1 MKAAAIIVAG
11 GASLRFGGDI
21 PKQFREVCGRPLLSW
36 AVSRFQAAESIDN
49 IILVVTPEYLQYAGE
64 HVVDPYGYTKVTKIV
79 EGGAT
84 RQESVLNGLKALPIS
99 TGHVAIH
106 DGARVLTRPGDID
119 AVVGLAMRERAAI
132 IAEKATDTI
141 KRARDDY
148 ILSTLDRDSLY
159 RAQTPQVFQYDLI
172 MEVHQKVAGLPP
184 DKLAAIT
191 DDASLVETQGFKVK
205 ILEPSARNL
214 KVTTEEDL
222 KLVEALL
229 QTEKEG

>member
-1 MKAAAIIVAG
+1 MKAAAVIVAG
-11 GASLRFGGDI
+11 GASLRFGGEV
-21 PKQFREVCGRPLLSW
+21 PKQFREVGGRPLLSW

-49 IILVVTPEYLQYAGE
+49 IILVVATEYLQFAGE
-64 HVVDPYGYTKVTKIV
+64 HVVDPYDFTKVTKII
-79 EGGAT
+79 EGGAV
-84 RQESVLNGLKALPIS
+84 RQESVFNGLKALPIS
-99 TGHVAIH
+99 TGYVAVH
-106 DGARVLTRPGDID
+106 DGARALTRPGDID
-119 AVVGLAMRERAAI
+119 AVVEMAMQERVAI
-132 IAEKATDTI
+132 VAEKATDTI
-141 KRARDDY
+141 KRVRDGY

-172 MEVHQKVAGLPP
+172 MEVHQKVAGLSSPEA
-184 DKLAAIT
+184 AAIT
-191 DDASLVETQGFKVK
+191 DDASLVEALGFKIK